1 MQTLA
6 RLAIAAPRR
15 IIAIALLVMA
25 GTAIF
30 GVPCVKSL
38 AGGGF
43 QDPGSESAQ
52 AAALLA
58 SKFHRTDT
66 QMLIMLSS
74 PDGAGSAAVREVGTN
89 IVARLSASPY
99 VAHLVSPWHALPQVA
114 ASLISEDGKSVLIV
128 ADLVGGQRDSATYA
142 HKLSDE
148 LIHDRNGVSVRAGG
162 AAAIDA
168 QITQQT
174 EKDLLRM
181 ESIALPLSFL
191 VLVAVFGGLVA
202 AALPVLVGGFATF
215 GSMALLRLITL
226 YTDVSI
232 FALNLA
238 TAMGLA
244 LAIDYTLLILRR
256 YRDELAC
263 GAPREEA
270 LVRTMATAGRTV
282 LFSAVTVTL
291 SMMPILLFPM
301 YFLKSFAYAG
311 IGVVIFAAAGS
322 LVVAPALI
330 ALLGERLNAYDVR
343 RLFHRARRLSPPRQ
357 AEQTFWYRST
367 KTVIRH
373 AVPAGLAVT
382 ALLLFLGVPFFGVHS
397 GAPDDRVLP
406 RSAPAHQVGD
416 ALRTDFAIDSA
427 TNVGVVIP
435 NANSITGADLGRYA
449 ARLSLVPEVTTVS
462 SPVGTFA
469 RGQQTG
475 PQTGAAAMADGS
487 AYLSIASSAPLFSR
501 QSQTQLDALHAVP
514 RPDDVLVQLTGAAQ
528 INSDTGKAIT
538 GRLPIVLTLIAV
550 TTFVLLF
557 ALTGSVVVPL
567 KTLALNVISLSA
579 TFGALVWIFQDGH
592 LDALGTTNTGTLDLS
607 MPMLLFCIAFG
618 LSMDYE
624 VFLISRIREYW
635 RASGQTRADNDE
647 SVALGLAHT
656 GRVITAAA
664 VIMAIAFVALTAAQV
679 SFMRMFGFGLA
690 VAILVDATLV
700 RMILVPAFMRV
711 LGRANWW
718 APKSFARLHN
728 RFGFSESPTVP
739 RSAAPGDRM
748 ADAVPLRWEALGSRA
763 NTDGHAAPRQRGRLH
778 RHVASEASIP

>member
-1 MQTLA
+1 MQTIA

-15 IIAIALLVMA
+15 IVAIALLVMA

-30 GVPCVKSL
+30 GVSCVKSL

-52 AAALLA
+52 AATLLA
-58 SKFHRTDT
+58 NKFHRTDA

-74 PDGAGSAAVREVGTN
+74 PDGAGSAAVREVGTS
-89 IVARLSASPY
+89 IVARLNSSPY

-114 ASLISEDGKSVLIV
+114 ASLTSKDGKSALIV
-128 ADLVGGQRDSATYA
+128 ADLFGGQRDSATYA
-142 HKLSDE
+142 QQLSNE
-148 LIHDRNGVSVRAGG
+148 LTGDRDGVTVRAGG
-162 AAAIDA
+162 SAAVDA

-174 EKDLLRM
+174 EKDLLMM

-202 AALPVLVGGFATF
+202 AALPVFVGGFATF
-215 GSMALLRLITL
+215 GSMTILRAVTF

-263 GAPREEA
+263 GASREDA

-291 SMMPILLFPM
+291 STMPILLFPM

-311 IGVVIFAAAGS
+311 VGVVIFAAGGAL
-322 LVVAPALI
+322 LVTPAMI
-330 ALLGERLNAYDVR
+330 ALLGDRLNSYDVR
-343 RLFHRARRLSPPRQ
+343 RLFHRTRRLPRRRPV
-357 AEQTFWYRST
+357 EQTFWYRST

-382 ALLLFLGVPFFGVHS
+382 ALLLILGVPFFGVYS
-397 GAPDDRVLP
+397 GVPDDRVLP
-406 RSAPAHQVGD
+406 SSAPAHQVGD

-435 NANSITGADLGRYA
+435 NAASITDGDFGRYA
-449 ARLSLVPEVTTVS
+449 ARLSLVPDVTWVS

-475 PQTGAAAMADGS
+475 PQTGAAAVADGT
-487 AYLSIASSAPLFSR
+487 AYLSIASSAPLFSQ
-501 QSQTQLDALHAVP
+501 QSQTQLDALHAVH
-514 RPDDVLVQLTGAAQ
+514 RPNDVPVQLTGAAQ

-567 KTLALNVISLSA
+567 KTLALNLISLSA

-592 LDALGTTNTGTLDLS
+592 LGALGTTNTGTLDLS

-635 RASGQTRADNDE
+635 LASRQTRADNDE
-647 SVALGLAHT
+647 SVALGVAHT

-679 SFMRMFGFGLA
+679 SFMRMFGVGLT

-700 RMILVPAFMRV
+700 RMILVPAFMHM

-718 APKSFARLHN
+718 APKPFARLHN
-728 RFGFSESPTVP
+728 RFGFSESSSTPQSV
-739 RSAAPGDRM
+739 APGDRA
-748 ADAVPLRWEALGSRA
+748 ADAVPLG
-763 NTDGHAAPRQRGRLH
+763 
-778 RHVASEASIP
+778 

>member
-1 MQTLA
+1 MQTIA

-15 IIAIALLVMA
+15 IVAIALLVMA

-43 QDPGSESAQ
+43 QDPRSESAQ

-58 SKFHRTDT
+58 NKFHRTDA
-66 QMLIMLSS
+66 QLLIMLSS
-74 PDGAGSAAVREVGTN
+74 PDDAASDAVRDVGTS
-89 IVARLSASPY
+89 IVARLNGSPY

-114 ASLISEDGKSVLIV
+114 ASLISKDGRSALIV
-128 ADLVGGQRDSATYA
+128 ADLIGGQRDSATYA
-142 HKLSDE
+142 QRLSDE
-148 LIHDRNGVSVRAGG
+148 LAGDRDGVTVRAGG

-168 QITQQT
+168 QITRQT
-174 EKDLLRM
+174 EKDLLMM
-181 ESIALPLSFL
+181 ESITLPLSFL

-202 AALPVLVGGFATF
+202 AALPVFVGGFATF
-215 GSMALLRLITL
+215 GSMAILRAITF
-226 YTDVSI
+226 YTDVSV

-263 GAPREEA
+263 GASREEA
-270 LVRTMATAGRTV
+270 LVRTAVTAGRTV

-291 SMMPILLFPM
+291 SMMPVLLFPM

-311 IGVVIFAAAGS
+311 VGAVIFAAAGAL
-322 LVVAPALI
+322 LVTPAMI
-330 ALLGERLNAYDVR
+330 ALLGDRLDSYDVR
-343 RLFHRARRLSPPRQ
+343 RLFHRMRRLPTRRPI
-357 AEQTFWYRST
+357 EQTFWYRST
-367 KTVIRH
+367 KMVIRH

-382 ALLLFLGVPFFGVHS
+382 ALLLILGVPFLGVNS

-406 RSAPAHQVGD
+406 GSAPAHQVGD

-435 NANSITGADLGRYA
+435 NAAGITDADFGRYA
-449 ARLSLVPEVTTVS
+449 ARLSMVPDVTWVS

-475 PQTGAAAMADGS
+475 PQTGAAAVADGT
-487 AYLSIASSAPLFSR
+487 AYLSIASSAPLFSQ
-501 QSQTQLDALHAVP
+501 QSRTQLDALHAVP
-514 RPDDVLVQLTGAAQ
+514 RPNDVPVQLAGAAQ

-538 GRLPIVLTLIAV
+538 ARLPIVLTLIAV

-557 ALTGSVVVPL
+557 TLTGSVVVPL

-579 TFGALVWIFQDGH
+579 TFGSLVWVFQDGH
-592 LDALGTTNTGTLDLS
+592 LGALGTTNTGTLDLS

-635 RASGQTRADNDE
+635 LASGQTRADNDR
-647 SVALGLAHT
+647 SVALGVAHT
-656 GRVITAAA
+656 GQVITAAA

-679 SFMRMFGFGLA
+679 SFMRMFGVGLT

-700 RMILVPAFMRV
+700 RMILVPAFMHM

-718 APKSFARLHN
+718 APKSVARLHN
-728 RFGFSESPTVP
+728 RFGLSESSSTPQSVVP
-739 RSAAPGDRM
+739 GGRAADSASHTTTALSRT
-748 ADAVPLRWEALGSRA
+748 ATALR
-763 NTDGHAAPRQRGRLH
+763 
-778 RHVASEASIP
+778 